1 MSEVVSEVH
10 TASKAA
16 YSVNDF
22 CHVYSIGRTLFY
34 DEVAAGR
41 LRVRKVGKKTLVL
54 ASDGEAWA
62 NSLPEGSNQ

>member
-10 TASKAA
+10 TGRKA

-22 CHVYSIGRTLFY
+22 CQAYSIGRTLFY

-54 ASDGEAWA
+54 ATDGEAWA
-62 NSLPEGSNQ
+62 NSLPEGNVA